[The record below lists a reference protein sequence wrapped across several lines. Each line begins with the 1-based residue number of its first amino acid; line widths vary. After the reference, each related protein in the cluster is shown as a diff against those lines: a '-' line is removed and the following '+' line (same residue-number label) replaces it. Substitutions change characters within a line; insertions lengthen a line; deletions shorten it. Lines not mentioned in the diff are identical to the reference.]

1 VSEAQAPGDDA
12 AVDAL
17 ERAERLLER
26 LERSREALEKAED
39 PEQAI
44 EVLSELAE
52 IAKQIEAEISEAK
65 RRADLGEEEP
75 GADA

>member
-1 VSEAQAPGDDA
+1 MSEAEEPTDDA
-12 AVDAL
+12 ATDAL
-17 ERAERLLER
+17 ERAEQLLER
-26 LERSREALEKAED
+26 LERSREALETTDD

-52 IAKQIEAEISEAK
+52 IAKQIEVEISEAK
-65 RRADLGEEEP
+65 RRAELGEGES